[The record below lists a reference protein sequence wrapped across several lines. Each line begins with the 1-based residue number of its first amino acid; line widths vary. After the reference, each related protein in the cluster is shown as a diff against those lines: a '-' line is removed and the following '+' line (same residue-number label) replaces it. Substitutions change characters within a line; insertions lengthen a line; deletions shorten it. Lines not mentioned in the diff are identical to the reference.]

1 MSIFLAQFWGLIFVI
16 MGGIFL
22 IRRESV
28 KVLIKMVQDDGM
40 MILTGYAALIVGIAH
55 VLLYNVWVS
64 DWRVVLTLI
73 GWMALVKGIIR
84 LTFPDFTRKM
94 IKQLDKPNNIGIL
107 LVILVIVGIY
117 LLIHGFGL

>member
-28 KVLIKMVQDDGM
+28 RVLIKMVQDEGM
-40 MILTGYAALIVGIAH
+40 MVLTGYAALVVGVAH

-64 DWRVVLTLI
+64 DWRVILTLI
-73 GWMALVKGIIR
+73 GWMVL
-84 LTFPDFTRKM
+84 
-94 IKQLDKPNNIGIL
+94 IK
-107 LVILVIVGIY
+107 
-117 LLIHGFGL
+117 

>member
-28 KVLIKMVQDDGM
+28 RVLIKMVQDDGM
-40 MILTGYAALIVGIAH
+40 MILTGYAALIVGVAH

-73 GWMALVKGIIR
+73 GWMALIKGIIR
-84 LTFPDFTRKM
+84 LAFPDFTRKM
-94 IKQLDKPNNIGIL
+94 IKRYDTPNTVGAL

>member
-1 MSIFLAQFWGLIFVI
+1 MSIFLAQFWGLTFVI

-28 KVLIKMVQDDGM
+28 RILIKMVQDDGM
-40 MILTGYAALIVGIAH
+40 MILTGYAALLVGIAH

-73 GWMALVKGIIR
+73 GWMVL
-84 LTFPDFTRKM
+84 
-94 IKQLDKPNNIGIL
+94 IK
-107 LVILVIVGIY
+107 
-117 LLIHGFGL
+117 

>member
-22 IRRESV
+22 IRRENV
-28 KVLIKMVQDDGM
+28 RVLIKMVQDEGM
-40 MILTGYAALIVGIAH
+40 MILTGYAALVVGVAH

-84 LTFPDFTRKM
+84 LAFPDFTRKM
-94 IKQLDKPNNIGIL
+94 IKQYDTPNTIGTL
-107 LVILVIVGIY
+107 LVILIIVGIY